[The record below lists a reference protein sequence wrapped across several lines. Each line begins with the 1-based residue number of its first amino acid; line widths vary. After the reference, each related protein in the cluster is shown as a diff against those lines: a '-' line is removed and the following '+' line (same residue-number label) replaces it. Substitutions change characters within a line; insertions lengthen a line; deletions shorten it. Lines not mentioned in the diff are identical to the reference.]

1 MYIVQQR
8 HDYSEL
14 TGAIPGN
21 TYLRIC
27 FNENLEHKC
36 AIVLMYERMFSLY
49 LVMEVQKVSRL
60 ILPNDSSDLR
70 NNCFFPVLQH
80 DWYASIFIR
89 YLLLYWSTI
98 VALSFGDQFTIGH
111 STEIMQIHLYSPD
124 VMNSQ
129 IFAFRKYKFL
139 VSAGLNFSKE
149 TPLFEM
155 PQFLFVIRLSTWA
168 VKH

>member
-1 MYIVQQR
+1 M
-8 HDYSEL
+8 
-14 TGAIPGN
+14 
-21 TYLRIC
+21 
-27 FNENLEHKC
+27 
-36 AIVLMYERMFSLY
+36 MYERMFSLHP
-49 LVMEVQKVSRL
+49 VMEVQKVSRL

-80 DWYASIFIR
+80 DWYASIFR

-111 STEIMQIHLYSPD
+111 STEIMQIYLYSPD